1 MHACSQREMKF
12 KFPMTMGMVMVV
24 AIDQRYLEIV
34 KKGGEDGKRKVRKD
48 VG

>member
-1 MHACSQREMKF
+1 MHALSETSLKF
-12 KFPMTMGMVMVV
+12 KFPMTMGMVV

>member
-12 KFPMTMGMVMVV
+12 KFPMTMGMVV